1 MSNKHYDSPEA
12 AEYLGISLSTL
23 YRMERRGVIKPMRTA
38 GGHRRF
44 TKGMLD
50 DFLARSMKAEARKAA
65 PAQPRAAAPRPAV
78 VARPVA
84 RPAAAEKP
92 VSQPRFSPVAPVAD
106 TPAKAP
112 APARFVI
119 PEPDFDTDEGNGDWE
134 PPQSQ
139 HILDLRRA

>member
-50 DFLARSMKAEARKAA
+50 DFLARSTRSEARKPLPAAKPAA
-65 PAQPRAAAPRPAV
+65 PVSEPRP
-78 VARPVA
+78 RL
-84 RPAAAEKP
+84 
-92 VSQPRFSPVAPVAD
+92 APVAN
-106 TPAKAP
+106 TPAQAP
-112 APARFVI
+112 APARFII